1 MIALQVGPVYALDHA
16 FNFDDWVDLAR
27 DDAAAFEAKRMACIE
42 AVISRAS
49 EPNQH
54 RLRCLQWRIEMERQR
69 TRTPLQACL
78 RLSAMMWDSL
88 LNDGSGL
95 HGALDNLAETAM
107 GGTTPSPPA
116 ESLTGAR
123 ILSFPRRP

>member
-1 MIALQVGPVYALDHA
+1 MHALDHA
-16 FNFDDWVDLAR
+16 FNFDEWVDLAR
-27 DDAAAFEAKRMACIE
+27 DDVNAFEQRRMACIE
-42 AVISRAS
+42 AMIARVS
-49 EPNQH
+49 EPNQS

-88 LNDGSGL
+88 LDDSGL
-95 HGALDNLAETAM
+95 HGALDNLADTAM